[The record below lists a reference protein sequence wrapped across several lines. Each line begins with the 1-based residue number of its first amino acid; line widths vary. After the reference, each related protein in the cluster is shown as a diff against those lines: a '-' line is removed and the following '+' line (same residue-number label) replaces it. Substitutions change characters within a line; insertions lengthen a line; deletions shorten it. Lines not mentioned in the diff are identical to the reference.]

1 MTKQKRTHKTAK
13 VLLSLAVAGAL
24 VGSVF
29 AGCSAGKSDKGNK
42 NAIGYVS
49 LGSLND
55 TVQALTIDGT
65 EPTAEN
71 VKNGS
76 YKISRPFN
84 IVTKDDLSPAAKD
97 FINYIQS
104 ADGQKIIEDNHYV
117 SRSNT
122 GAFKSSG
129 AKGKVLAKYYEE
141 FYYSDIVEGIGTA
154 YTKLPLFRSDEMLLA
169 RAEAN
174 TMLGKFDEA
183 LDDLN
188 CFIELRIPADDFD
201 IATTSLTQAKILSYY
216 SAQLNGANTF
226 INSDFNKGRF
236 LDGEQGRLQKA
247 LILTI
252 LDFRRI
258 EFLYEGQRYYDIL
271 RWNIP
276 VTHRDNSGQTSTLTP
291 DDDRR
296 ILQIPQTAILA
307 GVEANP
313 MNNIPQPW

>member
-1 MTKQKRTHKTAK
+1 
-13 VLLSLAVAGAL
+13 
-24 VGSVF
+24 
-29 AGCSAGKSDKGNK
+29 
-42 NAIGYVS
+42 
-49 LGSLND
+49 
-55 TVQALTIDGT
+55 
-65 EPTAEN
+65 
-71 VKNGS
+71 
-76 YKISRPFN
+76 
-84 IVTKDDLSPAAKD
+84 
-97 FINYIQS
+97 
-104 ADGQKIIEDNHYV
+104 
-117 SRSNT
+117 
-122 GAFKSSG
+122 
-129 AKGKVLAKYYEE
+129 VLAKYYEE

>member
-1 MTKQKRTHKTAK
+1 MVVPYPSRKEAITRPPDCSRIIRVTVRPSPRERWLSSRLKKGSKTR
-13 VLLSLAVAGAL
+13 
-24 VGSVF
+24 SVY
-29 AGCSAGKSDKGNK
+29 SAGR
-42 NAIGYVS
+42 
-49 LGSLND
+49 LGPLS
-55 TVQALTIDGT
+55 VKVM
-65 EPTAEN
+65 TA
-71 VKNGS
+71 S
-76 YKISRPFN
+76 
-84 IVTKDDLSPAAKD
+84 
-97 FINYIQS
+97 
-104 ADGQKIIEDNHYV
+104 
-117 SRSNT
+117 
-122 GAFKSSG
+122 
-129 AKGKVLAKYYEE
+129 
-141 FYYSDIVEGIGTA
+141 
-154 YTKLPLFRSDEMLLA
+154 LPLFRSDEMLLA

>member
-1 MTKQKRTHKTAK
+1 
-13 VLLSLAVAGAL
+13 
-24 VGSVF
+24 
-29 AGCSAGKSDKGNK
+29 
-42 NAIGYVS
+42 
-49 LGSLND
+49 
-55 TVQALTIDGT
+55 
-65 EPTAEN
+65 
-71 VKNGS
+71 
-76 YKISRPFN
+76 
-84 IVTKDDLSPAAKD
+84 
-97 FINYIQS
+97 
-104 ADGQKIIEDNHYV
+104 
-117 SRSNT
+117 
-122 GAFKSSG
+122 
-129 AKGKVLAKYYEE
+129 
-141 FYYSDIVEGIGTA
+141 
-154 YTKLPLFRSDEMLLA
+154 MLLA

>member
-1 MTKQKRTHKTAK
+1 MT
-13 VLLSLAVAGAL
+13 
-24 VGSVF
+24 
-29 AGCSAGKSDKGNK
+29 
-42 NAIGYVS
+42 AIGQTISANLYTRYT
-49 LGSLND
+49 LNEEVF
-55 TVQALTIDGT
+55 TKLTT
-65 EPTAEN
+65 ENA
-71 VKNGS
+71 
-76 YKISRPFN
+76 
-84 IVTKDDLSPAAKD
+84 
-97 FINYIQS
+97 
-104 ADGQKIIEDNHYV
+104 
-117 SRSNT
+117 T
-122 GAFKSSG
+122 GADWVYSNCAYGYSGG

-247 LILTI
+247 LVLTI